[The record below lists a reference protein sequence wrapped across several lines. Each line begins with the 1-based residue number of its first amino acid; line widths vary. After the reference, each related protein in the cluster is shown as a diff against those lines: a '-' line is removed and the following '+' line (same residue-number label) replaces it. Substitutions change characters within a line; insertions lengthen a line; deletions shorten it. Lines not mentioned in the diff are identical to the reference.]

1 MRAVH
6 LVRPIALATVTA
18 ASACTIW
25 AALDDPYKSEQAA
38 TVDAG
43 SEAAA
48 PGHVI
53 DAGFVPYAVA
63 AYGDSV
69 YVVDDQA
76 RVHVATEGGTS
87 FTTFFAPQPDA
98 GEVFDPYNRIAASSA
113 GVFWTVE
120 KGIRYCAL
128 DGGACGLLPRGGIP
142 TLIAAGDSVVA
153 WKEAGDAGIGRCDLL
168 PLSQCMPTS
177 VPTEPA
183 TGIAVEADGT
193 VAYASGRSAIGRIGG
208 SGAKKDVVLPQRADF
223 VATDPAS
230 GDLYWIGQYGVGALP
245 ADGGGAT
252 STYAHLANGTPSQ
265 LFALDGVA
273 YWSVP
278 GTPTS
283 IDYCKPLVP
292 NTACSASESLGTV
305 SGMRNDQGIA
315 ATSRDVF
322 TVLAFPSSGNPQLL
336 SWSVPAR

>member
-6 LVRPIALATVTA
+6 LVRPIALATITA
-18 ASACTIW
+18 VSACTIW

-43 SEAAA
+43 SEAGA
-48 PGHVI
+48 PSHAI

-87 FTTFFAPQPDA
+87 FTTFFAPEPDA

-113 GVFWTVE
+113 GVFWTIE

-153 WKEAGDAGIGRCDLL
+153 WKEGGDAGIGRCDV
-168 PLSQCMPTS
+168 PLSQCTPTS
-177 VPTEPA
+177 VPTQPPS
-183 TGIAVEADGT
+183 GIAVEPDGT
-193 VAYASGRSAIGRIGG
+193 VAYASGRLAIGRV
-208 SGAKKDVVLPQRADF
+208 GATGPKKDIGLMQRADF

-230 GDLYWIGQYGVGALP
+230 GDLYWIGQFGVGALP
-245 ADGGGAT
+245 ADGGAPT
-252 STYAHLANGTPSQ
+252 MTYAHLDNGTPSQ

-273 YWSVP
+273 YWSVL
-278 GTPTS
+278 GTPTEV
-283 IDYCKPLVP
+283 DYCKPLLP
-292 NTACSASESLGTV
+292 NVACSSSELLGSV
-305 SGMRNDQGIA
+305 SGLRNDQGIA

-322 TVLAFPSSGNPQLL
+322 TVVANPGFGNPQLL
-336 SWSVPAR
+336 SWSVPSR

>member
-6 LVRPIALATVTA
+6 LVRPTFAASITA
-18 ASACTIW
+18 ASACTLW
-25 AALDDPYKSEQAA
+25 AAIDDPYKSDQAA

-43 SEAAA
+43 SEAAP

-63 AYGDSV
+63 AYGESV

-76 RVHVATEGGTS
+76 RVHVAAEAGTS
-87 FTTFFAPQPDA
+87 FTTFFAPAPDA

-113 GVFWTVE
+113 GVFWTIE

-142 TLIAAGDSVVA
+142 SLIAAGDSVVA
-153 WKEAGDAGIGRCDLL
+153 WKESGDAGIGRCNL
-168 PLSQCMPTS
+168 PLSLCTPTS
-177 VPTEPA
+177 EPTEPA
-183 TGIAVEADGT
+183 SAIAVEPDGL
-193 VAYASGRSAIGRIGG
+193 VAYASGRAAIGLVGG
-208 SGAKKDVVLPQRADF
+208 PGPRKGVLLPQRADY

-230 GDLYWIGQYGVGALP
+230 GDLYWIGPYAVGVLA
-245 ADGGGAT
+245 ADGGTT
-252 STYAHLANGTPSQ
+252 STYTPLANGTPSQ
-265 LFALDGVA
+265 LSALDGVA

-292 NTACSASESLGTV
+292 NTPCSGSEPLGTA
-305 SGMRNDQGIA
+305 SGLRNNQGIA

-322 TVLAFPSSGNPQLL
+322 TVLAFQGSGNPQLL
-336 SWSVPAR
+336 FWSVPVR